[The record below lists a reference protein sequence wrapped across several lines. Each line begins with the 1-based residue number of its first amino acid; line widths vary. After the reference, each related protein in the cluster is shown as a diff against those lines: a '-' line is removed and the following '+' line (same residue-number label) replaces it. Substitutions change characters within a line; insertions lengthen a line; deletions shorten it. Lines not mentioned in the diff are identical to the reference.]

1 MENDSD
7 ILNMNDDMYNI
18 CKSYLQLCMWCSNR
32 LEEIDADE
40 ELNMNLQLVKA
51 SLTDLDININN
62 FKDAVMDKFNLA
74 EEVRDQIRD
83 QVRTTALFQ
92 NANSN
97 IDNQDNQENQQ
108 SKQQMLAFFFL
119 FLMKCTN
126 NSDSSPFT
134 NARTKLNY
142 SNSLRD
148 EPDVD

>member
-1 MENDSD
+1 MENDLD

-32 LEEIDADE
+32 LEEIHADE

>member
-1 MENDSD
+1 MENDLD

-32 LEEIDADE
+32 LEEIHADE

-74 EEVRDQIRD
+74 EEVRDQIKD

-142 SNSLRD
+142 SNSLLD